1 MSCLLVKTRP
11 WPSLPSSVAAKAESF
26 FFCPRCDAP
35 PLYDSTPGARG
46 AARRREQQD
55 VPRRAFRI
63 AESFSAT
70 GVLPCPA
77 LPCPAGPSLAESQA
91 AAYPAGHACVAE
103 NLPRGT
109 VHAVLG
115 SMPCTARGAFPLQAR
130 RGGLDRSLGGG
141 RRRPPAG
148 RFGQSASTV
157 VRRSAATAAP
167 RAKVK
172 PRRGRARAGGSVI

>member
-1 MSCLLVKTRP
+1 MRC
-11 WPSLPSSVAAKAESF
+11 PSSLRLY
-26 FFCPRCDAP
+26 PRRAR
-35 PLYDSTPGARG
+35 RG